1 MNDEDLVFNHGPY
14 YGLTMPVKSTS
25 LHRLHAHY
33 KNAYEGCGSVGTL
46 AFYLEIKFK
55 VYYELLNLIIEVNGR
70 F

>member
-1 MNDEDLVFNHGPY
+1 MNDEDLVLH
-14 YGLTMPVKSTS
+14 

-55 VYYELLNLIIEVNGR
+55 VYYELLNLIIEVYGR